1 MLAIFGGGER
11 FFQKVA
17 ALAGLKIQFKI
28 TNHRMDVLYIKVF
41 CLPLQRQW
49 FTAQVIK
56 REPGENPGQSRCCKL
71 SFRRRRRSHWSN
83 IGKTGKAS
91 APDNKVRRPALPKLH
106 SGPEG
111 WARSEI
117 RVTYK
122 PPPAPQKGE
131 SHAASDFSACL
142 QEQAGIFWAAGTNR
156 LCPSICGHS
165 NKSSFIQG
173 PSPTGS
179 SSLGRSGEASIFFI
193 VIFI

>member
-11 FFQKVA
+11 FFQKVV

-56 REPGENPGQSRCCKL
+56 RESGENPGQSRCCKL

-142 QEQAGIFWAAGTNR
+142 QEQAGISGLRAPIVYAP
-156 LCPSICGHS
+156 LYAV
-165 NKSSFIQG
+165 IQIKVLLYKALHPRVPPLWG
-173 PSPTGS
+173 GQEG
-179 SSLGRSGEASIFFI
+179 LQFF
-193 VIFI
+193 

>member
-11 FFQKVA
+11 FFKKVA

-122 PPPAPQKGE
+122 PPPAPQKGGE
-131 SHAASDFSACL
+131 PCGFRFLCMPSRASRDFL
-142 QEQAGIFWAAGTNR
+142 G
-156 LCPSICGHS
+156 CGHQ
-165 NKSSFIQG
+165 SSMPLYMRLFK
-173 PSPTGS
+173 
-179 SSLGRSGEASIFFI
+179 
-193 VIFI
+193 